1 MNAPATALTLRPA
14 TISLRIEGTAVP
26 CETWHDAIAILA
38 NQARINRA
46 PTPMLIQDADSR
58 SYGAYTVAESR
69 EVQENLEAAPH
80 GAGVAHIVLGDW
92 SLSTPRGQLAS
103 FQAAAAARDRLQLVA
118 NTTGHDIPVTV
129 HCLDAEGT
137 STIHIHPEGV
147 SDETPTPQI
156 DETTLTEAV
165 HDAEPDPSA
174 GETTPN
180 AEPENAA
187 PDAEESPLGAILGI
201 PEVEDPA
208 LEEAEAD
215 TEDQTRPG
223 HRRRNRLLA
232 ILSILLLL
240 ILVLVIAGLG
250 LLRLIPRDPAP
261 TPTAF
266 GQTVATDPVPAV
278 SRDHATIAAVTPK
291 GLEFVDAASGAS
303 VGSVDTVAT
312 DRDIYPLTAA
322 GFYVTGSEP
331 QVCTRQDTMSCTPS
345 EAAPKGSTLIH
356 RAGTVAY
363 TSKKS
368 RDVRVVTNK
377 GLDTYHAPSSRS
389 AYIGQN
395 EQQAL
400 WAEATTTGG
409 KIIHAAQNGAAQ
421 RTTTLAAPTKDAKLL
436 SWAGPTDRGTI
447 AVLWSKDKDTN
458 TMAFHDPATGK
469 ATQHVEIPAG
479 AKGNISVTD
488 TGSLILAKH
497 TAVTSEAKA
506 VPLSDLTDPKIS
518 SDAITAK
525 NGAVAGTGRSIPTK
539 EGQTFITD
547 NGDSAILVENDA
559 LTSTAITD

>member
-1 MNAPATALTLRPA
+1 MNAPAPALTLRPA

-58 SYGAYTVAESR
+58 SYGAYTVMEDR
-69 EVQENLEAAPH
+69 EVQESLEAAPH
-80 GAGVAHIVLGDW
+80 GSDVAYIILGDW
-92 SLSTPRGQLAS
+92 SLSTQRGHLAS

-118 NTTGHDIPVTV
+118 NTTGHDISVTV

-137 STIHIHPEGV
+137 STSHIHPEGV

-165 HDAEPDPSA
+165 HDAEPEPSTD
-174 GETTPN
+174 EN
-180 AEPENAA
+180 APDDEPE
-187 PDAEESPLGAILGI
+187 AEESPLGAILDI
-201 PEVEDPA
+201 PEAEDPA

-232 ILSILLLL
+232 ILSVLLLL

-312 DRDIYPLTAA
+312 DRDIYPLNAA

-331 QVCTRQDTMSCTPS
+331 QVCTRQDTVSCAPS
-345 EAAPKGSTLIH
+345 DAAPKGSTLIH

-389 AYIGQN
+389 AYIGQD

-409 KIIHAAQNGAAQ
+409 KIIHAAQNGAAK

-469 ATQHVEIPAG
+469 PAQHVEIAAG

-518 SDAITAK
+518 SDAITDK

>member
-1 MNAPATALTLRPA
+1 MIAPAPALTLHPA

-26 CETWHDAIAILA
+26 CGTWHDAIAILA

-46 PTPMLIQDADSR
+46 PTPVLIQDADSR
-58 SYGAYTVAESR
+58 SYGAYTVTEDR
-69 EVQENLEAAPH
+69 EVQESLGVAPR
-80 GAGVAHIVLGDW
+80 GSDVAHIILGDW
-92 SLSTPRGQLAS
+92 SLSTQRGTLAN
-103 FQAAAAARDRLQLVA
+103 FQAAAAAHDRLQLVA
-118 NTTGHDIPVTV
+118 NTTNHSIPVTV
-129 HCLDAEGT
+129 HCLDAEG
-137 STIHIHPEGV
+137 SRTIHIDPEGV
-147 SDETPTPQI
+147 SNETPAPQI

-165 HDAEPDPSA
+165 HDAEPEPSD
-174 GETTPN
+174 GETAAA
-180 AEPENAA
+180 AETEDAA
-187 PDAEESPLGAILGI
+187 PAAEDSPLGALLDI
-201 PEVEDPA
+201 PEAEDPA

-215 TEDQTRPG
+215 TEDQTRPD
-223 HRRRNRLLA
+223 HQHRNRLLV
-232 ILSILLLL
+232 ILGALMVL
-240 ILVLVIAGLG
+240 ILVLVVAGLG
-250 LLRLIPRDPAP
+250 LLRLIPHDPQPAP
-261 TPTAF
+261 AAF
-266 GQTVATDPVPAV
+266 GQTVAPDPVPAV

-331 QVCTRQDTMSCTPS
+331 QVCTRQDTVSCTPS
-345 EAAPKGSTLIH
+345 EAAPEGSTLIH

-400 WAEATTTGG
+400 WAEATTAGG

-479 AKGNISVTD
+479 AKGSISVTD

-547 NGDSAILVENDA
+547 DGDSAIVVENDA